1 MEVMQSLSYP
11 RDLMCALE
19 AWALEQ
25 RPVFIVGVP
34 RSGTTRLSNIISSSP
49 EFSRERGDAVETH
62 LVASLPNFYKWKDPG
77 PLLRYLGGKSGVD
90 SIIDRGIKTL
100 RDSSPDRKRKA
111 FVQLYFFA
119 MMHACQPKRIVEKT
133 PLHIFSADFLW
144 CCFPKAQFVCCYR
157 DPRAVYGSMRRRRQV
172 ELDRGKKPDD
182 WLNQSPADFAKFY
195 RDITRQFL
203 FLKAKLDGQI
213 LPFPYEGFVAAP
225 DDSLRVLF
233 EKLESAFEPEAM
245 TADHFEQG
253 NTSDPL
259 LYQPVA
265 DYGQYWDEFVRP
277 ADAAKIQEICGGD
290 LETLGRWSSE
300 LGFSVPEARS

>member
-1 MEVMQSLSYP
+1 M
-11 RDLMCALE
+11 
-19 AWALEQ
+19 
-25 RPVFIVGVP
+25 VGVP

-49 EFSRERGDAVETH
+49 EFHRERGDAVETH
-62 LVASLPNFYKWKDPG
+62 LVNSLPNFYKWKDPG
-77 PLLRYLGGKSGVD
+77 PLLRYLGGKSGVE

-100 RDSSPDRKRKA
+100 RDSSADRKRKA

-144 CCFPKAQFVCCYR
+144 CCFPKAHFVCCYR
-157 DPRAVYGSMRRRRQV
+157 DPRAVYGSMRRRREV
-172 ELDRGKKPDD
+172 ELDRGKRPDD
-182 WLNQSPADFAKFY
+182 WLNQSPSDFAKFY

-203 FLKAKLDGQI
+203 FLQAKLNEQI
-213 LPFPYEGFVAAP
+213 LPFQYEGFVSAP
-225 DDSLRVLF
+225 EESLCVLF
-233 EKLESAFEPEAM
+233 NKLESEFKPEAM

-265 DYGQYWDEFVRP
+265 DYGKYWDEFLRP
-277 ADAAKIQEICGGD
+277 DDASKIFEICGGD
-290 LETLGRWSSE
+290 LDSLARWSNK
-300 LGFSVPEARS
+300 LGFTVQEAKS